1 MQTLLHESSMDPWSI
16 GHLLMHE
23 AITLLLGTIAAYLA
37 DADGTKLYDHVP
49 EGDIAWPTRLHRLVA
64 EITTLQPD
72 IICLQEVEF
81 DAFDR
86 DFVPALQREG

>member
-1 MQTLLHESSMDPWSI
+1 MSSCSLSP
-16 GHLLMHE
+16 LLMHE
-23 AITLLLGTIAAYLA
+23 AITLPLVPIAAYLA

-49 EGDIAWPTRLHRLVA
+49 EGDISWPTRLHRLVA
-64 EITTLQPD
+64 ELTTLQPD